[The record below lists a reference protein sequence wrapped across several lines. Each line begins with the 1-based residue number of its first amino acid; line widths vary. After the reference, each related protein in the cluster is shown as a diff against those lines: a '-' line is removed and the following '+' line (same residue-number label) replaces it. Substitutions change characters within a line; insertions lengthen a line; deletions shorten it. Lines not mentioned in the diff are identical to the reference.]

1 MGTIFSLSS
10 ARDAESSSLSAALT
24 TTACILSSLGRIAP
38 DPTAT
43 CPKHVS
49 ERIRIAHESVR
60 SDGEELPA
68 LASWTAS
75 LPNVAP
81 GRLDGPRVGDAGLL
95 RKPLAQPNYRT
106 SGDRLDFQVVDG
118 REHQRQPAAA
128 LLELTAL
135 LQGQPEVAAIADLG
149 REGVGFDVRR
159 DANQPLLARRSVLDG
174 VCDCFGHG
182 QP

>member
-1 MGTIFSLSS
+1 MKRSPVTPTSLCAPMARSS
-10 ARDAESSSLSAALT
+10 PRSLLEPRSA
-24 TTACILSSLGRIAP
+24 
-38 DPTAT
+38 PT
-43 CPKHVS
+43 S
-49 ERIRIAHESVR
+49 
-60 SDGEELPA
+60 
-68 LASWTAS
+68 
-75 LPNVAP
+75 
-81 GRLDGPRVGDAGLL
+81 PRQPRWPPVGDAGLL
-95 RKPLAQPNYRT
+95 RKSLAQPNYRT